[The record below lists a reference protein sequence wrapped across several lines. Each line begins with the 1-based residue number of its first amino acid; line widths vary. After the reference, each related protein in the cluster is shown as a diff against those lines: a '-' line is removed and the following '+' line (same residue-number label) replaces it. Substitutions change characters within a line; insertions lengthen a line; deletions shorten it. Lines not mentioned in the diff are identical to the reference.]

1 MKASRFK
8 SAGLSHLG
16 RPALRLV
23 SAAER
28 RERDPKGLGKLP
40 TGTGAGD
47 ENVWAASAPLLPAVS
62 SELNQQ
68 LHASRRERPR
78 Q

>member
-1 MKASRFK
+1 MLL
-8 SAGLSHLG
+8 SAGLSHQAERCG
-16 RPALRLV
+16 SCWP
-23 SAAER
+23 AER
-28 RERDPKGLGKLP
+28 RERGPKGPGKQP
-40 TGTGAGD
+40 ISTSAGY

-68 LHASRRERPR
+68 LHASRREHPR

>member
-28 RERDPKGLGKLP
+28 RERDPKGLGKLSTSTSVDSVRGP
-40 TGTGAGD
+40 GLPQ
-47 ENVWAASAPLLPAVS
+47 APDALPW
-62 SELNQQ
+62 
-68 LHASRRERPR
+68 
-78 Q
+78 